1 MTYKLAV
8 VFVTILAISFLPSVL
23 SQSTQV
29 SSTVTLQYLN
39 VQLSYPSEV
48 LPSQSVTVNV
58 QATAKQSIR
67 LVSLTLE
74 AYYADG
80 NSLRQLATTTI
91 AEEQSM
97 ASGGQVSK
105 AVQINVPGDTLR
117 TSLIAVVNEKVR
129 VSGYTYSYPYPYS
142 YYAPYY
148 YYANCTAAPY
158 YCTYYYRYYALYPY
172 PSYYASYVTSTDG
185 AVAPLS
191 YVKATTPEYATLQS
205 EYQVLQQKLNQAQ
218 TENQKLQQDLQDQK
232 NLLNQK
238 DTTIADLNQQLA
250 GMQGNISAVEIIAV
264 VLGILSIFLAA
275 LVVFFWGK
283 TSTKSREA
291 TAARQ

>member
-1 MTYKLAV
+1 M
-8 VFVTILAISFLPSVL
+8 L

-48 LPSQSVTVNV
+48 LPSQVVTVNV

-97 ASGGQVSK
+97 GSGAQVSK
-105 AVQINVPGDTLR
+105 AVQVNVPGDTLR

-129 VSGYTYSYPYPYS
+129 VSGYTYSYPYS
-142 YYAPYY
+142 YYYYSPYY
-148 YYANCTAAPY
+148 YTNCTSPPY
-158 YCTYYYRYYALYPY
+158 YCTYYYRYYAFYPY

-185 AVAPLS
+185 AVASLS
-191 YVKATTPEYATLQS
+191 YIKATTPEYATLQS

-218 TENQKLQQDLQDQK
+218 TENQKLQQDLQAQK
-232 NLLNQK
+232 SLLNQN
-238 DTTIADLNQQLA
+238 DATIADLNQRLA
-250 GMQGNISAVEIIAV
+250 GMQGNISALEIIAV

-283 TSTKSREA
+283 SSRKSREA